1 MKNIISVVLLFL
13 LLAGFSR
20 CSKKDVYVSE
30 QPADYMNLVP
40 GKFNI
45 YRLDSFKYVQYG
57 QKDTIISYQAMDVV
71 DSQLTDNLGNTV
83 WRIQRF
89 LNDTLT
95 MGPWIADV
103 TYYVTIT
110 KKTLDVTENGL
121 RFEKLSIPIAN
132 DFSWKGNSYIN
143 TVPPASTATEPD
155 LSYFDNWDY
164 TYANVGQSYTLLNN
178 SQIDHTITINQR
190 DETLGT
196 PGDLD
201 SYGERNYSVEVYG
214 KGIGLIYKNF
224 LHWTFQQ
231 RDNTYPN
238 GYYDGYGI
246 TLSLISHN

>member
-1 MKNIISVVLLFL
+1 MKNNISIVLLFL
-13 LLAGFSR
+13 LLAGFSS

-30 QPADYMNLVP
+30 QPTDYMNLVP

-95 MGPWIADV
+95 MGSWVPDV

-121 RFEKLSIPIAN
+121 RFEKLSIPIVN

-155 LSYFDNWDY
+155 LSYFLDWDY
-164 TYANVGQSYTLLNN
+164 TYANVGQSYTLPNN
-178 SQIDHTITINQR
+178 LPIDNTITINQR

-214 KGIGLIYKNF
+214 KGIGLVYKNF

-231 RDNTYPN
+231 RDNTYPH

-246 TLSLISHN
+246 TLTLISHN

>member
-1 MKNIISVVLLFL
+1 MKNNLYVVLLL
-13 LLAGFSR
+13 VLLAGLSQ
-20 CSKKDVYVSE
+20 CSKKDTFISDKPI
-30 QPADYMNLVP
+30 QYMNLSP
-40 GKFNI
+40 GKFII

-57 QKDTIISYQAMDVV
+57 QQGITISYQAMDVV
-71 DSQLTDNLGNTV
+71 DSQLTDNLGNIV
-83 WRIQRF
+83 WRVQRS
-89 LNDTLT
+89 LNDTLAS
-95 MGPWIADV
+95 GPWIPDI
-103 TYYVTIT
+103 TYFVTIT
-110 KKTLDVTENGL
+110 KNTLDITENGL
-121 RFEKLSIPIAN
+121 RFEKLSSPIAN

-164 TYANVGQSYTLLNN
+164 TYANIGQSYVLSNTSHVDN
-178 SQIDHTITINQR
+178 TITINQR

-201 SYGERNYSVEVYG
+201 SYRERNYSVEVYG

-246 TLSLISHN
+246 TLTMLSHN